1 MWYRNKQIVNKVSK
15 ILSESSLE
23 GNETVVL
30 DINNTNKPII
40 SHTSRLSTFKKISI
54 FRNNTY
60 IPNNRLSISKEEE
73 INNDMK
79 LNTFDYSFLEIN
91 SEPDL
96 MIKSQENRSDKINL
110 DFNFMI
116 NNINEKTDIFLKIN
130 KYLKY

>member
-1 MWYRNKQIVNKVSK
+1 MIKENNKVSK

-79 LNTFDYSFLEIN
+79 LNTFDYSFLEID